1 MFHGQ
6 KWRQIFEPIKIIDV
20 IFAHETLKKMAYFLD
35 KSSWALEFL
44 LPIVSKLK
52 FINLERSY
60 CVFSSNNTKYT
71 GHFFI
76 KNIFSE
82 MGVVFLEHPGGARYF
97 CCMNCKAPL
106 TNRSELVGFHKWFRV
121 GSWVNFFLQS
131 FMVLRPKKVLKW
143 KLKKSSTRFTGATG
157 RAYLF
162 NKVVNVS
169 HSAAACRIM
178 LTGRHI
184 VSS

>member
-1 MFHGQ
+1 MGTHP
-6 KWRQIFEPIKIIDV
+6 IFESD
-20 IFAHETLKKMAYFLD
+20 FDCLT
-35 KSSWALEFL
+35 
-44 LPIVSKLK
+44 
-52 FINLERSY
+52 
-60 CVFSSNNTKYT
+60 
-71 GHFFI
+71 
-76 KNIFSE
+76 E

-106 TNRSELVGFHKWFRV
+106 TNRSEL
-121 GSWVNFFLQS
+121 
-131 FMVLRPKKVLKW
+131 
-143 KLKKSSTRFTGATG
+143 SSTRFTGATG

-184 VSS
+184 VRDVYCKGCETKLGWMYEFATHDDQQYKEGKTILERALICEKEGFLDDQLNTSLTRSNSLNSRTRFLQSTDEE